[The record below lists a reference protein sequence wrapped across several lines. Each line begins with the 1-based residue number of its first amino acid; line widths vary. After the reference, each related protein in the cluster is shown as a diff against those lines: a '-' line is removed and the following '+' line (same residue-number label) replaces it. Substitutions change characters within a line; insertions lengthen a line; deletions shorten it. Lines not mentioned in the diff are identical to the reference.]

1 LSYKAFGSVEVATD
15 VLEYKTIYPEAAL
28 TASHSRVTQVAV
40 LFTNLGG
47 VGNSKDVSA
56 EVVVTVAVAA
66 PVVTVVQ
73 VAAET
78 VWINNPTETRAIIF
92 FIFFIKKLS

>member
-28 TASHSRVTQVAV
+28 TASHSRVTQVEV

-56 EVVVTVAVAA
+56 DVVVTVAEVVVGVA
-66 PVVTVVQ
+66 VSQ

-78 VWINNPTETRAIIF
+78 VWINNATEARAIIF